1 MRIVSVDAFAIITR
15 FLVPQER
22 KEEIEQKKE
31 REKEILIFFYEGGS
45 LPDRSYDK
53 GWSMSY
59 FRRLESRNCSRR
71 RNCVCSCARA
81 RGFNGDEAV
90 WRV

>member
-1 MRIVSVDAFAIITR
+1 MLFVMHCNAHRFRRRIRDHNAF

-53 GWSMSY
+53 G
-59 FRRLESRNCSRR
+59 
-71 RNCVCSCARA
+71 
-81 RGFNGDEAV
+81 
-90 WRV
+90 

>member
-53 GWSMSY
+53 G
-59 FRRLESRNCSRR
+59 
-71 RNCVCSCARA
+71 
-81 RGFNGDEAV
+81 
-90 WRV
+90 